1 MPGWGVHQRRGRSI
15 IMRRWRASMPELAAC
30 TCTRLTGSLGLYRFN
45 RTAHP
50 WLGGGGGS
58 RPRRAVDSDYDDDT
72 RICHSISID
81 VIPYRSL
88 EGARSKEQGA
98 GSKEQG
104 AVSREQGARSREHRA
119 RSKEQG
125 ARSKEQ
131 GAREEQGAGSRSK
144 EQEAKEQGARGKE
157 QGARSKEQGAR
168 SKEHKQ
174 GAPAASSSSAQ
185 HASSV

>member
-58 RPRRAVDSDYDDDT
+58 RPRRAVDSDYDGDT

-81 VIPYRSL
+81 VIPYRPTNEIVVEGESDWLSTTSRKAQKSSGGAALQGSCDSRRECSVQMPHCTDAALLDMQQPSVFRPMVIDIRTSIIDVYTAARL
-88 EGARSKEQGA
+88 E
-98 GSKEQG
+98 
-104 AVSREQGARSREHRA
+104 HY
-119 RSKEQG
+119 
-125 ARSKEQ
+125 
-131 GAREEQGAGSRSK
+131 
-144 EQEAKEQGARGKE
+144 
-157 QGARSKEQGAR
+157 
-168 SKEHKQ
+168 
-174 GAPAASSSSAQ
+174 
-185 HASSV
+185 